1 MRVTCDALTV
11 DTPMW
16 MVGDSAYDTLNWH
29 DHLLAA
35 GVVPVAPYT
44 RETPMTRWTS
54 STELK
59 TALRNTARTF
69 R

>member
-1 MRVTCDALTV
+1 MGGALAV
-11 DTPMW
+11 DTPIW
-16 MVGDSAYDTLNWH
+16 MLGDSVYDILDWH

-35 GVVPVAPYT
+35 GVVPVAPYNPRNT
-44 RETPMTRWTS
+44 DDPWTS

-69 R
+69 S